1 MLSPTSTA
9 PVAPVCI
16 IMLHYH
22 ESKHWTD
29 YFFILYTI
37 YYIRYQYYIY
47 TSYDMIYIYHITFY
61 QLHLLL
67 LLPILLNYNYNHH
80 HIHFQ
85 RKDCQN
91 GAVRIKGLSFLYC

>member
-47 TSYDMIYIYHITFY
+47 TSYDMIYIYISYHILSTASAATPTY
-61 QLHLLL
+61 
-67 LLPILLNYNYNHH
+67 I
-80 HIHFQ
+80 
-85 RKDCQN
+85 
-91 GAVRIKGLSFLYC
+91 IKL